1 MEQVGNKARLVSLN
15 GIDSYVIMY
24 NTENGTWAI
33 MRLVETRNETLFDAH
48 INDEGGIWHST
59 NDALLIMEQESGAKS
74 MTADLRVEMNKVL
87 HEIRSGEP
95 LSHDQSLDLFGNA
108 EFN

>member
-1 MEQVGNKARLVSLN
+1 MNINQSKYICNDLCGVRKYL
-15 GIDSYVIMY
+15 
-24 NTENGTWAI
+24 
-33 MRLVETRNETLFDAH
+33 
-48 INDEGGIWHST
+48 NDEDGIWHTT

-74 MTADLRVEMNKVL
+74 MTADLRVEMNKIL
-87 HEIRSGEP
+87 HEIRMGEP